1 MHAKPDLRVFLKW
14 MIAGSGSVITDV
26 MSLPVIRKI
35 IVVGIDELN
44 TISLE
49 VLQRFGDQKE
59 AIDLWLFLLACSH
72 IVAECRD
79 SDFPVALD
87 FVTLVLDLVANDLA
101 DDERLRLLRNAKITP
116 KALDD
121 CRANGS
127 FCEQTSE
134 LLHFALYQET
144 SEFLASQPTQIDLI
158 FVRELISLAILDKY
172 DRNEGLICHSDF
184 ADAVLLA
191 DAYVQWSTALE
202 SRQANIN
209 TAMIAIGKLTNMVK
223 TNRLHHE
230 RFSIREYFP

>member
-44 TISLE
+44 TISLD

-87 FVTLVLDLVANDLA
+87 FVTL
-101 DDERLRLLRNAKITP
+101 
-116 KALDD
+116 
-121 CRANGS
+121 S
-127 FCEQTSE
+127 
-134 LLHFALYQET
+134 
-144 SEFLASQPTQIDLI
+144 LI
-158 FVRELISLAILDKY
+158 HI
-172 DRNEGLICHSDF
+172 
-184 ADAVLLA
+184 
-191 DAYVQWSTALE
+191 
-202 SRQANIN
+202 
-209 TAMIAIGKLTNMVK
+209 
-223 TNRLHHE
+223 
-230 RFSIREYFP
+230 